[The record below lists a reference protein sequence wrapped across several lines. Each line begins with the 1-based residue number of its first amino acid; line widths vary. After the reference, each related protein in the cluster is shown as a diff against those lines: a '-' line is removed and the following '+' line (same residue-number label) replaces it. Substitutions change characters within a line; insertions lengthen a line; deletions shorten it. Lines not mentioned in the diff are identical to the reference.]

1 MNIIKKLTAVLL
13 AAVIL
18 LSFSACGKSTPACFA
33 VKKDTASVT
42 VSADTDKKALYSSKN
57 KDALKL
63 IAKSDM
69 MELYFD
75 RETCTVSVYDTASG
89 KLWSSLP
96 AKASGEKTSAVAVTV
111 LVKGNSY
118 TLSSQSDSVGFSSAL
133 YEERENGI
141 TVSYGFKRTLEDG
154 TKINLFLPVSYTLS
168 GGALSVEA
176 DCGRLYGENHDS
188 DVIVTHIDIL
198 PFFGADRQAAE
209 GDYILLPDGSGV
221 TVELSDNPKKFDS
234 ISLPLYRDG
243 VLLGAFGM
251 KRGDSAFAVLMDE
264 GEELAS
270 VEAEKALSGG
280 GYNRVYGR
288 FEITPSQNKED
299 EVLVCNEGYRG
310 KIRLLY
316 RFLSFGNADYIG
328 MAGAVRELLI
338 RNGYLLSVAEG
349 EKGAYP
355 FNLSVVF
362 QNYVTDS
369 RGRALSQTL
378 TTYSQAQEMLD
389 SLKAKGIE
397 NIKFRMKGVLT
408 DDTAAASDFSAEP
421 GRKSELSALLSY
433 GDADFVSFYPDGAL
447 VSVPSGQKAHTVPA
461 LDGTVLSDGSRAFLA
476 SDRIDTNANALVSL
490 MRESGAYGICI
501 NDAGRELYGDYSADS
516 LCLKT
521 DMADSISALAG
532 SVSASGG
539 LMIDT
544 GNMYA
549 VKYADSV
556 VNMPLSGKLGKR
568 ELCTAVPF
576 IPAVLHGLTDY
587 SFGAVNAEKNSE
599 KAFLK
604 CLEYGAVPY
613 YEWYGADL
621 STQEKT
627 DKSSYLNYIT
637 EAQTQYERAAEAFG
651 DLRGAR
657 ITEHYR
663 VKKNVYYTGYDNST
677 GIYVNYGS
685 KPVSVNGVTVEAM
698 SFLRVG

>member
-1 MNIIKKLTAVLL
+1 MNILKKLSALLLTAV
-13 AAVIL
+13 II
-18 LSFSACGKSTPACFA
+18 LSFSACGKSTPASFTVKREDFA
-33 VKKDTASVT
+33 LN
-42 VSADTDKKALYSSKN
+42 VSADTDNKSLYASKSKN
-57 KDALKL
+57 SLERM
-63 IAKSDM
+63 AKSDM

-75 RETCTVSVYDTASG
+75 KENCTVSVYDTASG

-96 AKASGEKTSAVAVTV
+96 EKVSGEKTSAVAVTV

-118 TLSSQSDSVGFSSAL
+118 TLSSQSDSVGFASAL
-133 YEERENGI
+133 YEEKENGI
-141 TVSYGFKRTLEDG
+141 TVNYGFKRTLEDG

-176 DCGRLYGENHDS
+176 DCGKLYGENHDS

-198 PFFGADRQAAE
+198 PYFGADRQAAE
-209 GDYILLPDGSGV
+209 GDYILLPDGSGA
-221 TVELSDNPKKFDS
+221 TVDLSENPKKFDS

-251 KRGDSAFAVLMDE
+251 KKGDSAFAVLMDE
-264 GEELAS
+264 GEELAF
-270 VEAEKALSGG
+270 VEAEKALSKG

-288 FEITPSQNKED
+288 FEITPAQNKED
-299 EVLVCNEGYRG
+299 EVFVCNEGYRG

-338 RNGYLLSVAEG
+338 RNGYLLTEPSG
-349 EKGAYP
+349 ERGAYP

-369 RGRALSQTL
+369 KGRSLSQTL

-397 NIKFRMKGVLT
+397 NINFRMKGVLT
-408 DDTAAASDFSAEP
+408 DEAADEAEYSSEA
-421 GRKSELSALLSY
+421 GRKSELNDLLSY
-433 GDADFVSFYPDGAL
+433 GGSDFVSFYTDGAL
-447 VSVPSGQKAHTVPA
+447 VTAPEVKTASAAVST
-461 LDGTVLSDGSRAFLA
+461 DGSPLTDGGRAFLA
-476 SDRIDTNANALVSL
+476 SDRTDDSADALLSL
-490 MRESGAYGICI
+490 MRDGNVQGICI

-521 DMADSISALAG
+521 DMADNISALTG
-532 SVSASGG
+532 SVSASGR

-549 VKYADSV
+549 VKYADSI
-556 VNMPLSGKLGKR
+556 VNMPLSPKHAVGD
-568 ELCTAVPF
+568 LCTAVPF
-576 IPAVLHGLTDY
+576 IPAVLHGITDY
-587 SFGAVNAEKNSE
+587 SFGAVNSEKNSE

-621 STQEKT
+621 SAQEKT

-637 EAQTQYERAAEAFG
+637 EAQSQYERASEALG
-651 DLRGAR
+651 DLRDAR
-657 ITEHYR
+657 ITDHYR
-663 VKKNVYYTGYDNST
+663 VKKNVYYTCYDNST

-698 SFLRVG
+698 SFLRVR